1 MLIDVL
7 DHGFVKL
14 TDTMGSDLT
23 VVNSARVS
31 FGKLKTQLDESDKKL
46 IKYLADHKHWSP
58 FRHVQLQFHLKAPEF
73 IMRQWYKHV
82 VGVAYTENGA
92 HTVDHAWN
100 EISMRYVDATQFD
113 FYIPAQCRTQAQNNK
128 QASLDDPVQRKA
140 YFAGLEWEPE
150 KLIEYYSGDL
160 IKVYEALLK
169 AGVAKEQARMVLPL
183 NVYTE
188 VYWTASLQAVF
199 NFIQLR
205 KHPHAQYEIQSY
217 ANALES
223 IAKEKF
229 PECYS
234 ALEGATRDV

>member
-1 MLIDVL
+1 
-7 DHGFVKL
+7 
-14 TDTMGSDLT
+14 
-23 VVNSARVS
+23 
-31 FGKLKTQLDESDKKL
+31 
-46 IKYLADHKHWSP
+46 
-58 FRHVQLQFHLKAPEF
+58 
-73 IMRQWYKHV
+73 
-82 VGVAYTENGA
+82 
-92 HTVDHAWN
+92 
-100 EISMRYVDATQFD
+100 
-113 FYIPAQCRTQAQNNK
+113 
-128 QASLDDPVQRKA
+128 
-140 YFAGLEWEPE
+140 
-150 KLIEYYSGDL
+150 
-160 IKVYEALLK
+160 VYEALLK